1 MNRVL
6 NFSLPGIVLLLAFG
20 SNLNNFVFGHTF
32 SGDESA
38 SFLTKVEMMKIE
50 SQLAQKQLSSNV
62 TVAKEHA
69 EHLTEHITTNDT
81 KEITERNPRL
91 ATELNDTLTDFIKTF
106 ESGSPSQ
113 SEVKDKVSNISDVL
127 SEVLSARIDKEQL
140 NNVTVKAL
148 VLNDL
153 VSEGLEH
160 YNSSLGMDSQDENN
174 TSISNST
181 EKDKNETTNKVDEA
195 DYQSSQAAVL
205 LAIDIYNVIKPN
217 SNANSTDLAD
227 SLSSL
232 KGKIDNKSP
241 FDEIDKIVDEKI
253 TPLLN
258 DIFKLGLVQ
267 EEGDH
272 HGEGEVHGG
281 EPSHDSSKNETQ
293 GTDVKG

>member
-6 NFSLPGIVLLLAFG
+6 NFSIPGIIILLAFG

-50 SQLAQKQLSSNV
+50 SQLAQNQLSSNA

-69 EHLTEHITTNDT
+69 EHLTEHITSNDT

-91 ATELNDTLTDFIKTF
+91 ATELNNTLTDFIKTF
-106 ESGSPSQ
+106 ESQSPSQ
-113 SEVKDKVSNISDVL
+113 SEVKDKVSNINDVL
-127 SEVLSARIDKEQL
+127 SEVVNARIDKDQL
-140 NNVTVKAL
+140 NNVTVKAA

-153 VSEGLEH
+153 VGEGLEH
-160 YNSSLGMDSQDENN
+160 YNSSLGNENS
-174 TSISNST
+174 TSTSNST
-181 EKDKNETTNKVDEA
+181 EKDKNETTNIVDEA
-195 DYQSSQAAVL
+195 DYQSAQAAVSR
-205 LAIDIYNVIKPN
+205 AIDIYNEIKPN

-281 EPSHDSSKNETQ
+281 EASHDSSKNETHV
-293 GTDVKG
+293 TDAKG

>member
-6 NFSLPGIVLLLAFG
+6 NFSIPGIVLLLAFG
-20 SNLNNFVFGHTF
+20 SNLNNFVFAHTF

-38 SFLTKVEMMKIE
+38 SFLAKVEMMKIE

-62 TVAKEHA
+62 TVAKDHA
-69 EHLTEHITTNDT
+69 EHLTEHITSNDT

-91 ATELNDTLTDFIKTF
+91 ATELNNTLTDFIKTF
-106 ESGSPSQ
+106 ESQSPSQ
-113 SEVKDKVSNISDVL
+113 SEVKDKVININDVL
-127 SEVLSARIDKEQL
+127 SEVVNARIDKDQL
-140 NNVTVKAL
+140 NNVTVKAA

-153 VSEGLEH
+153 VGEGLEH
-160 YNSSLGMDSQDENN
+160 YNSSLGNENS
-174 TSISNST
+174 TSTSNST
-181 EKDKNETTNKVDEA
+181 EKDKNETHIVDEA
-195 DYQSSQAAVL
+195 DYQSAQAAVSR
-205 LAIDIYNVIKPN
+205 AIDIYNEIKPN

-258 DIFKLGLVQ
+258 DIFKLGLAQ
-267 EEGDH
+267 EEKDH
-272 HGEGEVHGG
+272 HG
-281 EPSHDSSKNETQ
+281 
-293 GTDVKG
+293 